1 MNNVQIIGRLARDP
15 DMRKGSSGTTV
26 CKMTVAVD
34 SGYGDKKETSFI
46 PVVVFGKIAENCE
59 KYLSKGSQVA
69 VNGKIQTGSY
79 EKDGRKVYT
88 TDVIASSVEFLS
100 KSKSSAKPSEEK
112 QTEIPTGFAQVDD
125 DCPF

>member
-15 DMRKGSSGTTV
+15 DMRKGNSGTTV

-34 SGYGDKKETSFI
+34 SNYGDKKDTSFI

-69 VNGKIQTGSY
+69 VVGRIQTGSY

-100 KSKSSAKPSEEK
+100 KGKAKPSEEK

>member
-1 MNNVQIIGRLARDP
+1 MNNVQIIGRLVRDP
-15 DMRKGSSGTTV
+15 DMRKGSSGAFV

-34 SGYGDKKETSFI
+34 YGYGDKKDTSFI
-46 PVVVFGKIAENCE
+46 PVVAFGKIAENCE

-69 VNGKIQTGSY
+69 VTGRIQTGSY
-79 EKDGRKVYT
+79 EKDGHKVYT